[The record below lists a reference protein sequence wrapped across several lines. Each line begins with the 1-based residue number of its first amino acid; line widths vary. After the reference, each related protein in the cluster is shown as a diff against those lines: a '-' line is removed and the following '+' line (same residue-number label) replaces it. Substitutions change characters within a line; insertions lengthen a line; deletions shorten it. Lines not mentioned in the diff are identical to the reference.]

1 MNRKVRISSSAH
13 DSSRDASCFIY
24 QIMKTREITILG
36 KTLKVRFS
44 LLSQIMFEQLSGKSF
59 AELDTNSSK
68 DRMVLYLAV
77 LSSSNEGEMLT
88 ADELLKQ
95 CSLEDIRQID
105 QAVLSSMTEW
115 STIPAVIA
123 DKPTEPDAEKKRS
136 SEALMSS
143 MDSSSAK

>member
-1 MNRKVRISSSAH
+1 
-13 DSSRDASCFIY
+13 
-24 QIMKTREITILG
+24 MKTREITILG

-59 AELDTNSSK
+59 SELDTNSSK

-115 STIPAVIA
+115 STIPAVLA
-123 DKPTEPDAEKKRS
+123 NKPTEPDAEKKRS
-136 SEALMSS
+136 TEAPMSS

>member
-1 MNRKVRISSSAH
+1 
-13 DSSRDASCFIY
+13 
-24 QIMKTREITILG
+24 MKTREITILG

-59 AELDTNSSK
+59 SELDTNSSK

-123 DKPTEPDAEKKRS
+123 NKPTEPEAEKKRS
-136 SEALMSS
+136 YEAPMSS

>member
-1 MNRKVRISSSAH
+1 
-13 DSSRDASCFIY
+13 
-24 QIMKTREITILG
+24 MKTREITILG

-59 AELDTNSSK
+59 WELDTNSSK

-123 DKPTEPDAEKKRS
+123 NKPTEPDAEKKRS

>member
-1 MNRKVRISSSAH
+1 
-13 DSSRDASCFIY
+13 
-24 QIMKTREITILG
+24 MKTREITILG

-44 LLSQIMFEQLSGKSF
+44 LLSQIMFEQLSGKSIS
-59 AELDTNSSK
+59 ELDTNSSK

-115 STIPAVIA
+115 STIPAVLA
-123 DKPTEPDAEKKRS
+123 NKPTEPDAEKKRS
-136 SEALMSS
+136 SEAPMSS

>member
-1 MNRKVRISSSAH
+1 
-13 DSSRDASCFIY
+13 
-24 QIMKTREITILG
+24 MKTREITILG

-59 AELDTNSSK
+59 SELDTNSSK

-115 STIPAVIA
+115 STIPAVLA
-123 DKPTEPDAEKKRS
+123 NKPTEPDAEKKRS

>member
-1 MNRKVRISSSAH
+1 
-13 DSSRDASCFIY
+13 
-24 QIMKTREITILG
+24 MKTREITILG

-59 AELDTNSSK
+59 SELDTNSSK

-123 DKPTEPDAEKKRS
+123 YKPTEPDAEKKRS
-136 SEALMSS
+136 SEAPMSS

>member
-1 MNRKVRISSSAH
+1 
-13 DSSRDASCFIY
+13 
-24 QIMKTREITILG
+24 MKTREITILG

-59 AELDTNSSK
+59 SELDTNSSK

-123 DKPTEPDAEKKRS
+123 NKPTEHDAEKKRS

>member
-1 MNRKVRISSSAH
+1 
-13 DSSRDASCFIY
+13 
-24 QIMKTREITILG
+24 MKTREITILG

-44 LLSQIMFEQLSGKSF
+44 MLSQIMFEQLSGKSF
-59 AELDTNSSK
+59 LELDTNSSK

-115 STIPAVIA
+115 STIPAVLA
-123 DKPTEPDAEKKRS
+123 NKPTEPDAEKKRS
-136 SEALMSS
+136 SEARMSS

>member
-1 MNRKVRISSSAH
+1 
-13 DSSRDASCFIY
+13 
-24 QIMKTREITILG
+24 MKTREISILG

-59 AELDTNSSK
+59 SELDTNSSK

-123 DKPTEPDAEKKRS
+123 NKPTEPDAEKKRS
-136 SEALMSS
+136 SEAPMSS

>member
-1 MNRKVRISSSAH
+1 
-13 DSSRDASCFIY
+13 
-24 QIMKTREITILG
+24 MKTREITILG

-59 AELDTNSSK
+59 SELDTNSSK

-123 DKPTEPDAEKKRS
+123 QKPTEPESEKKRS
-136 SEALMSS
+136 SEAPMSS

>member
-1 MNRKVRISSSAH
+1 
-13 DSSRDASCFIY
+13 
-24 QIMKTREITILG
+24 MKTREITILG

-59 AELDTNSSK
+59 LELDTNSSK

-123 DKPTEPDAEKKRS
+123 QKPTESESEKKRS
-136 SEALMSS
+136 SEAPMSNT
-143 MDSSSAK
+143 DSSSER

>member
-1 MNRKVRISSSAH
+1 
-13 DSSRDASCFIY
+13 
-24 QIMKTREITILG
+24 MKTREITILG

-59 AELDTNSSK
+59 SELDTNSSK

-123 DKPTEPDAEKKRS
+123 TKPTEPDAEKKRS
-136 SEALMSS
+136 SEAPMSS

>member
-1 MNRKVRISSSAH
+1 
-13 DSSRDASCFIY
+13 
-24 QIMKTREITILG
+24 MKTREITILG

-59 AELDTNSSK
+59 SELDTNSSK

-123 DKPTEPDAEKKRS
+123 NKPTEPDAEKKRS
-136 SEALMSS
+136 SEAPMSS

>member
-1 MNRKVRISSSAH
+1 
-13 DSSRDASCFIY
+13 
-24 QIMKTREITILG
+24 MKTREITILG

-59 AELDTNSSK
+59 SELNTNSSK

-105 QAVLSSMTEW
+105 QVVLSSMTEW

-123 DKPTEPDAEKKRS
+123 NKPTEPDAEKKRS
-136 SEALMSS
+136 SEAPMSS

>member
-59 AELDTNSSK
+59 SELDTNSSK

-123 DKPTEPDAEKKRS
+123 NKPTEPDAEKKRS
-136 SEALMSS
+136 SEAPMSS

>member
-1 MNRKVRISSSAH
+1 
-13 DSSRDASCFIY
+13 
-24 QIMKTREITILG
+24 MKTREITILG

-59 AELDTNSSK
+59 LELDTNSSK

-123 DKPTEPDAEKKRS
+123 NKPTEPDAEKKRS
-136 SEALMSS
+136 SEAPMSS

>member
-1 MNRKVRISSSAH
+1 
-13 DSSRDASCFIY
+13 
-24 QIMKTREITILG
+24 MKTREITILG

-59 AELDTNSSK
+59 SELDTNSSK

-123 DKPTEPDAEKKRS
+123 TKPTDPDAEKKRS
-136 SEALMSS
+136 SEAPMSS

>member
-1 MNRKVRISSSAH
+1 
-13 DSSRDASCFIY
+13 
-24 QIMKTREITILG
+24 MKTREITILG

-59 AELDTNSSK
+59 SELDTNSSK

-123 DKPTEPDAEKKRS
+123 NKPTEPDAEKKRS

>member
-1 MNRKVRISSSAH
+1 
-13 DSSRDASCFIY
+13 
-24 QIMKTREITILG
+24 MKTREITILG

-59 AELDTNSSK
+59 SELDTNSSK
-68 DRMVLYLAV
+68 DGMVLYLAV

-123 DKPTEPDAEKKRS
+123 NKPTEPDAEKKRS

>member
-1 MNRKVRISSSAH
+1 
-13 DSSRDASCFIY
+13 
-24 QIMKTREITILG
+24 MKTREITILG

>member
-1 MNRKVRISSSAH
+1 
-13 DSSRDASCFIY
+13 
-24 QIMKTREITILG
+24 MKTREITILG

-59 AELDTNSSK
+59 SELDTNSSK

-123 DKPTEPDAEKKRS
+123 NKPTDPDAEKKRS
-136 SEALMSS
+136 SEAPMSS

>member
-1 MNRKVRISSSAH
+1 
-13 DSSRDASCFIY
+13 
-24 QIMKTREITILG
+24 MKTREITILG

-44 LLSQIMFEQLSGKSF
+44 LLSQIMFEQLSGKSIS
-59 AELDTNSSK
+59 ELDTNSSK

-123 DKPTEPDAEKKRS
+123 NKPTEPDAEKKRS
-136 SEALMSS
+136 SEAPMSS
-143 MDSSSAK
+143 TDSSSAK

>member
-1 MNRKVRISSSAH
+1 
-13 DSSRDASCFIY
+13 
-24 QIMKTREITILG
+24 MKTREITILG

-59 AELDTNSSK
+59 SELDTNSSK

-115 STIPAVIA
+115 STIPAVMA
-123 DKPTEPDAEKKRS
+123 NKPTEPDAEKKRS

>member
-1 MNRKVRISSSAH
+1 
-13 DSSRDASCFIY
+13 
-24 QIMKTREITILG
+24 MKTREITILG

-59 AELDTNSSK
+59 SELDTNSSK

-123 DKPTEPDAEKKRS
+123 NKPTEPDAEKKRS
-136 SEALMSS
+136 TEALMSS

>member
-1 MNRKVRISSSAH
+1 
-13 DSSRDASCFIY
+13 
-24 QIMKTREITILG
+24 MKTREIKILG

-59 AELDTNSSK
+59 SELDTNSSK

-115 STIPAVIA
+115 STIPAVLA
-123 DKPTEPDAEKKRS
+123 NKPTEPDAEKKRS
-136 SEALMSS
+136 SEAPMSS

>member
-1 MNRKVRISSSAH
+1 
-13 DSSRDASCFIY
+13 
-24 QIMKTREITILG
+24 MKTREITILG

-123 DKPTEPDAEKKRS
+123 NKPTEPDAEKKRS

>member
-1 MNRKVRISSSAH
+1 
-13 DSSRDASCFIY
+13 
-24 QIMKTREITILG
+24 MKTREIIILG

-59 AELDTNSSK
+59 SELDTNSSK

-123 DKPTEPDAEKKRS
+123 NKSTEPDAEKKRS
-136 SEALMSS
+136 SEAPMSS
-143 MDSSSAK
+143 TDSSSAK

>member
-1 MNRKVRISSSAH
+1 
-13 DSSRDASCFIY
+13 
-24 QIMKTREITILG
+24 MKTREITILG
-36 KTLKVRFS
+36 KILKVRFS

-59 AELDTNSSK
+59 SELDTNSSK

-115 STIPAVIA
+115 STIPAVLA
-123 DKPTEPDAEKKRS
+123 NKPTEPDAEKKRS
-136 SEALMSS
+136 FGAPMSS

>member
-1 MNRKVRISSSAH
+1 M
-13 DSSRDASCFIY
+13 Y

-59 AELDTNSSK
+59 SELDTNSSK

-136 SEALMSS
+136 SEAPMSS

>member
-1 MNRKVRISSSAH
+1 
-13 DSSRDASCFIY
+13 
-24 QIMKTREITILG
+24 MKTREITILG

-77 LSSSNEGEMLT
+77 LSSSNDGEMLT

-115 STIPAVIA
+115 STIPAVIG
-123 DKPTEPDAEKKRS
+123 DKPTEHETKKKRS
-136 SEALMSS
+136 SEAPMSS

>member
-1 MNRKVRISSSAH
+1 
-13 DSSRDASCFIY
+13 
-24 QIMKTREITILG
+24 MKTREITILG

-59 AELDTNSSK
+59 SELDTNSSK

-115 STIPAVIA
+115 STIPAVLA
-123 DKPTEPDAEKKRS
+123 NKPTEPDAEKKRS
-136 SEALMSS
+136 SGARMSS
-143 MDSSSAK
+143 MDSLSAK

>member
-1 MNRKVRISSSAH
+1 
-13 DSSRDASCFIY
+13 
-24 QIMKTREITILG
+24 MKTREITILG

-59 AELDTNSSK
+59 SELETNSSK

-115 STIPAVIA
+115 STIPAVMA
-123 DKPTEPDAEKKRS
+123 NKPTEPDAEKKRS
-136 SEALMSS
+136 SEAPMSS

>member
-1 MNRKVRISSSAH
+1 
-13 DSSRDASCFIY
+13 
-24 QIMKTREITILG
+24 MKTREITILG

-44 LLSQIMFEQLSGKSF
+44 LLSQIMFEQLSGKSIS
-59 AELDTNSSK
+59 ELDTNSSK

-115 STIPAVIA
+115 STIPAVLA
-123 DKPTEPDAEKKRS
+123 NKPTEPDAEKKRS
-136 SEALMSS
+136 SEARMSS

>member
-1 MNRKVRISSSAH
+1 
-13 DSSRDASCFIY
+13 
-24 QIMKTREITILG
+24 MKTREITILG

-59 AELDTNSSK
+59 SELDTNSSK

-115 STIPAVIA
+115 STIPAVMA
-123 DKPTEPDAEKKRS
+123 NKPTEPDAEKKRS
-136 SEALMSS
+136 SEAPMSS
-143 MDSSSAK
+143 TDSSSAK

>member
-1 MNRKVRISSSAH
+1 MH

-24 QIMKTREITILG
+24 RNMKTREITILG

-59 AELDTNSSK
+59 SELDTNSSK

-115 STIPAVIA
+115 STIPAVLA
-123 DKPTEPDAEKKRS
+123 NKPTEPDAEKKRS
-136 SEALMSS
+136 SEAPMSS
-143 MDSSSAK
+143 MDSSLAK

>member
-59 AELDTNSSK
+59 SELDTNSSK

-123 DKPTEPDAEKKRS
+123 NKPTDPDAEKKRS
-136 SEALMSS
+136 SEAPMSS

>member
-1 MNRKVRISSSAH
+1 
-13 DSSRDASCFIY
+13 
-24 QIMKTREITILG
+24 MKTREITILG

-44 LLSQIMFEQLSGKSF
+44 LLRQIMFEQLSGKSF

-123 DKPTEPDAEKKRS
+123 NKPTEPDAEKKRS

>member
-1 MNRKVRISSSAH
+1 
-13 DSSRDASCFIY
+13 
-24 QIMKTREITILG
+24 MKTREITILG

-59 AELDTNSSK
+59 SELDTNSSK

-115 STIPAVIA
+115 STIPAVLA
-123 DKPTEPDAEKKRS
+123 NKPTEPDAEKKRS
-136 SEALMSS
+136 SEAPMSS

>member
-1 MNRKVRISSSAH
+1 
-13 DSSRDASCFIY
+13 
-24 QIMKTREITILG
+24 MKTREITILG

-59 AELDTNSSK
+59 SELDTNSSK